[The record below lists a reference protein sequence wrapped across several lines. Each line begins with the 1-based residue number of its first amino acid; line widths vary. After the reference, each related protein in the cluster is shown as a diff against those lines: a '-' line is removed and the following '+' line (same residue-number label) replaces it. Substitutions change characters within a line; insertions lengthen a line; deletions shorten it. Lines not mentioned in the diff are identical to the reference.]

1 MAFFQNVFDFEFRP
15 TLFGADRQYQMSFR
29 LPANANRSD
38 YMLSGL
44 AEPYNF
50 ATYNTIT
57 INYAIDTNFVNYCP
71 IIVNVAGATA
81 AATTATEV
89 ATAMNSNSYF
99 SAIFSA
105 HVYPSTGVAGSANK
119 VLITG
124 KQSRGIF
131 RAYISNNGAESV
143 IRFNKNAPVREL
155 PSLYS
160 KYTIAN
166 RFNYPNLG
174 PDRIIQLSPADPMDA
189 TIITDAGFNP
199 SSPKADWQ
207 LLQGVNDA
215 FFFYKRTYSGGVIT
229 QEIKYYAGAS
239 AGDLAKKT
247 YYTYSGSDLVG
258 VMGTPYVLQSGD
270 LITPP

>member
-15 TLFGADRQYQMSFR
+15 TLFGADRQYQMSFK
-29 LPANANRSD
+29 LPANTNRSD

-44 AEPYNF
+44 AEPYDLS
-50 ATYNTIT
+50 TYNSLT
-57 INYAIDTNFVNYCP
+57 INYAIDTNFVNYSA
-71 IIVNVAGATA
+71 ITVNVAGATA
-81 AATTATEV
+81 ASTKASEIAN
-89 ATAMNSNSYF
+89 ALNAN
-99 SAIFSA
+99 AIFSSIFTA
-105 HVYPSTGVAGSANK
+105 QTYTANSPTGASTK
-119 VLITG
+119 VLIKG

-131 RAYISNNGAESV
+131 RAYISNSNAETV
-143 IRFNKNAPVREL
+143 IKFNKNAPVREL
-155 PSLYS
+155 PSLFS

-174 PDRIIQLSPADPMDA
+174 PDRIIQLDPLNVTDA
-189 TIITDAGFNP
+189 AIITAAGFNP
-199 SSPKADWQ
+199 SSPLADWQ

-215 FFFYKRTYSGGVIT
+215 FFFTKRVYAGSVLT
-229 QEIKYYAGAS
+229 QEIKYYAGAV

-258 VMGTPYVLQSGD
+258 IMETPYVLQSGD